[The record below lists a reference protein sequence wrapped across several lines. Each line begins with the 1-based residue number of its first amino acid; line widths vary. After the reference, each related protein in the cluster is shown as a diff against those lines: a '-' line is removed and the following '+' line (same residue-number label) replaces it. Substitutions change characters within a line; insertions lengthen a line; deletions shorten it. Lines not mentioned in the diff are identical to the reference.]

1 MKLLLDQDVYETT
14 ARFLIDLQHDVLRVA
29 ELGMAQ
35 ASDEENLKKA
45 LELNRVF
52 VTRDRDYGNL
62 VFVKGIRSGVL
73 YLRILPSN
81 INRVHAELERVLN
94 LYDEQE
100 LKSAFIVLIVM
111 KLFMV
116 KEMGMKK
123 SQQ

>member
-14 ARFLIDLQHDVLRVA
+14 ARFLVGLGHDVVRVA

-45 LELNRVF
+45 LELNRIF

-62 VFVKGIRSGVL
+62 VFVKSIKSGVL

-81 INRVHAELERVLN
+81 LNFVHAEFERILN
-94 LYDEQE
+94 LYNEQE
-100 LKSAFIVLIVM
+100 LKSAFVVIEAGKHRFRKV
-111 KLFMV
+111 
-116 KEMGMKK
+116 
-123 SQQ
+123 

>member
-1 MKLLLDQDVYETT
+1 MRLLLDQDVYETM
-14 ARFLIDLQHDVLRVA
+14 ARFLINLQYDVVRVA

-73 YLRILPSN
+73 YLRILLSS
-81 INRVHAELERVLN
+81 INEVHAELERVLS
-94 LYDEQE
+94 LYDEHE
-100 LKSAFIVLIVM
+100 LKSAFIVIEADRHRFR
-111 KLFMV
+111 KI
-116 KEMGMKK
+116 KTG
-123 SQQ
+123 

>member
-1 MKLLLDQDVYETT
+1 VRLLLDQDVYEAT
-14 ARFLIDLQHDVLRVA
+14 ARFLISLEHDVVRVA

-45 LELNRVF
+45 LELNRIF

-62 VFVKGIRSGVL
+62 VFVKEIKCGVL

-81 INRVHAELERVLN
+81 ISIVHAELERILS

-100 LKSAFIVLIVM
+100 LKSAFIVVEAGKHRFRKI
-111 KLFMV
+111 
-116 KEMGMKK
+116 
-123 SQQ
+123 

>member
-1 MKLLLDQDVYETT
+1 MRLLLDQDVYETT
-14 ARFLIDLQHDVLRVA
+14 ARFLIDLQHDVVRVA

-73 YLRILPSN
+73 YLRILPSI
-81 INRVHAELERVLN
+81 INQVHTELERVLN
-94 LYDEQE
+94 LYDEQK
-100 LKSAFIVLIVM
+100 LKSAFVVIEAERHRFRKI
-111 KLFMV
+111 
-116 KEMGMKK
+116 
-123 SQQ
+123 

>member
-1 MKLLLDQDVYETT
+1 MRLLLDQDVYEAT
-14 ARFLIDLQHDVLRVA
+14 ARFLINLQHDVVRVA

-35 ASDEENLKKA
+35 AADEENLKKA

-81 INRVHAELERVLN
+81 INEVHAELERVLS
-94 LYDEQE
+94 LYDEHE
-100 LKSAFIVLIVM
+100 LKSAFIVIEAERHRFR
-111 KLFMV
+111 KI
-116 KEMGMKK
+116 
-123 SQQ
+123 